1 VLASTPIDINKYR
14 DLCRK
19 LINECTDLTP
29 AHKLVLLKLADY
41 VNSKDYTAWPS
52 FTTLAADCGA
62 SLRTV
67 VRAIDA
73 ARRLR
78 VLKCLYLGGMTRRG
92 GTSNRYQFYVTTQC
106 QPDTRSADDLVP
118 TSPRP
123 SANQSI
129 TQCQVGTVSSNRSSK
144 GSSHAPPSSSFGND
158 AVGAE
163 EERKRAADEEAT
175 SGSPSHNPSSEIPKR
190 WTRPIVYSE
199 RPRTAE
205 DDYEVEEVYEPGP
218 VPRRWFRKPSG

>member
-1 VLASTPIDINKYR
+1 MSATPIDINKYR

-73 ARRLR
+73 ARRQE
-78 VLKCLYLGGMTRRG
+78 C
-92 GTSNRYQFYVTTQC
+92 S
-106 QPDTRSADDLVP
+106 SAF
-118 TSPRP
+118 T
-123 SANQSI
+123 
-129 TQCQVGTVSSNRSSK
+129 
-144 GSSHAPPSSSFGND
+144 
-158 AVGAE
+158 
-163 EERKRAADEEAT
+163 RAA
-175 SGSPSHNPSSEIPKR
+175 
-190 WTRPIVYSE
+190 
-199 RPRTAE
+199 
-205 DDYEVEEVYEPGP
+205 
-218 VPRRWFRKPSG
+218 